1 MSFYEC
7 RSGAFCVSHRLTLAQ
22 WSFLLVLCL
31 SLPKLDSCGMAFEGT
46 D

>member
-7 RSGAFCVSHRLTLAQ
+7 RSGALCVSHRLTLAQ
-22 WSFLLVLCL
+22 WSFLLALC
-31 SLPKLDSCGMAFEGT
+31 SYLPNLGCHRMAFEGT